1 MLANSTMIVQ
11 PPMSP
16 PHVEVFDGAHN
27 FARDCDSPPNE
38 PIHMQVQAI
47 VHHELN
53 WSPTHTGRPLKR
65 EASAISLE
73 MNTKRPHQAMGSQAE
88 ADATPISHSGIDSGV
103 SCDEIGSL
111 SSVSDTSTLPSIG
124 EMPSQLLIST
134 SSVAVSDSSSRNHS
148 SQLEYDSQIDT

>member
-1 MLANSTMIVQ
+1 MMANSTMIVQ

-16 PHVEVFDGAHN
+16 PPVEVLDDALH
-27 FARDCDSPPNE
+27 FARDCDSPASE

-53 WSPTHTGRPLKR
+53 WSPTHTGRPVKR
-65 EASAISLE
+65 EASAISIEL
-73 MNTKRPHQAMGSQAE
+73 NSKRPNQAVGSQAE
-88 ADATPISHSGIDSGV
+88 ADATPISHSDIDSGV

-134 SSVAVSDSSSRNHS
+134 SSAAISDSSSRNHS
-148 SQLEYDSQIDT
+148 PSQLEYDS